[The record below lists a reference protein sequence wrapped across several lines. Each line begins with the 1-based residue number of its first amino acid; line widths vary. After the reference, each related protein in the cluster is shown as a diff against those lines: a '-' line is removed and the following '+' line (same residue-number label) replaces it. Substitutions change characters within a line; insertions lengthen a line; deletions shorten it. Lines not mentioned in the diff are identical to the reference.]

1 MLQKSFVRYQN
12 RLIQAVEVIEELIG
26 IAKEVNESAGRAKEL
41 GLTEDEIAFYDA
53 LGANDSA
60 VAALGDEHLRE
71 MARILT
77 DRIRENATIDWQTKE
92 SVRAKLR
99 LEVKK
104 VLRQYGYPPDKEKMA
119 IDNVLAQAEAI
130 AQEAE

>member
-1 MLQKSFVRYQN
+1 M
-12 RLIQAVEVIEELIG
+12 EVIEELIN
-26 IAKEVNESAGRAKEL
+26 IAKEVNESTGRAKEL

-53 LGANDSA
+53 LGANYSA

-104 VLRQYGYPPDKEKMA
+104 VLRQYGYPPDREKTA